1 MTAVNG
7 VYRAAQQNEIKKKI
21 KYDSQDWENPS
32 RAGYTLQLI
41 KSEIKTTAPQK
52 GSCEE

>member
-1 MTAVNG
+1 MTAVHG
-7 VYRAAQQNEIKKKI
+7 VYRAAQQNTIRKI

-41 KSEIKTTAPQK
+41 KREIKTTAPQK